1 MCARADRIHLYRR
14 PATMSGRLRN
24 DLGASFLTGRFL
36 VPTAIA
42 ILLVAIV
49 VWLVRGH

>member
-1 MCARADRIHLYRR
+1 
-14 PATMSGRLRN
+14 MSGRLRN